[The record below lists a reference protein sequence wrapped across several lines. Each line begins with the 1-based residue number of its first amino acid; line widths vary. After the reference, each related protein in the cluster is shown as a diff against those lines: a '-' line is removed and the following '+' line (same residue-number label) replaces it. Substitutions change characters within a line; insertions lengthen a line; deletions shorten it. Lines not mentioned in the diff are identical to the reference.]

1 MAVRSGVIRAAVV
14 LVLFACFA
22 CPVSEMFDH
31 WDHTLH
37 TGKDT
42 ESSFMILA
50 VCLGAVIS
58 LSLGEVLAALRSD
71 APKKRAFP
79 PSRIDAN
86 FLHFAEAVAA
96 VSQPPPALRI

>member
-1 MAVRSGVIRAAVV
+1 MRSGIIRAAVV

-42 ESSFMILA
+42 ESSFMILT

-58 LSLGEVLAALRSD
+58 FSLGEVIAALRSD

-79 PSRIDAN
+79 SSRIDSN
-86 FLHFAEAVAA
+86 FLLIAEAVTA